1 MSTANIS
8 DQAGSVRA
16 RRRAP
21 VRWPWLVVA
30 LAWGVALLATLINQ
44 RFLID
49 HHWLIEESGLPWLLA
64 AGIFLASWQV
74 MTLAMMLP
82 SSMPMVKMM
91 TYAARKQSRT
101 YLVIGVFV
109 AGYAAVWTA
118 FALVAF
124 TGDTFIHRAVDS
136 WPWLAEHYY
145 LIGAATFAI
154 AGIFQFTPLKER
166 CLSAC
171 RSPLTFFLRY
181 YRRGCGARLA
191 TGPAPRHVLPGLLLG
206 ADAGHVR
213 CGHRQPDLDGGAG
226 GGDGDREGDS
236 GRAAA
241 QSADRRGDAGAG
253 RVLVHPSGVAGRLER
268 WHIAGMKLSRRAGK
282 PGKARQMGD
291 GCLRFVAMRVV
302 PRRENQGAIRS
313 RPHT

>member
-8 DQAGSVRA
+8 DQTGSVRA

-30 LAWGVALLATLINQ
+30 LAWGVALLATLMNQ

-91 TYAARKQSRT
+91 TYAARRQSRT
-101 YLVIGVFV
+101 YLVIGVFM
-109 AGYAAVWTA
+109 AGYAAIWTA

-145 LIGAATFAI
+145 LIGTATFAI

-181 YRRGCGARLA
+181 YRAGVAPAWRLGLRHGMFCLGCCWALMLVMFGVGIGSLIWMAALAGVMVIEKAIPGGRRLS
-191 TGPAPRHVLPGLLLG
+191 PLI
-206 ADAGHVR
+206 
-213 CGHRQPDLDGGAG
+213 GGAMLAL
-226 GGDGDREGDS
+226 
-236 GRAAA
+236 AAFWFI
-241 QSADRRGDAGAG
+241 
-253 RVLVHPSGVAGRLER
+253 HPL
-268 WHIAGMKLSRRAGK
+268 
-282 PGKARQMGD
+282 
-291 GCLRFVAMRVV
+291 
-302 PRRENQGAIRS
+302 
-313 RPHT
+313 